1 MSNTHIKWLKTYFK
15 PDLYNYKHYIVANN
29 NNTSFISNH
38 NITLNFLHLY
48 NLAKIKKLTNLT
60 YCIKQLKN
68 CLNNIIDRIGKI
80 IKNRI
85 YLIKLTEIEMNLNKR
100 SANMVMKLFKLAKE
114 GNREKFITEIENSQ
128 ILSKFSNL
136 NGYESSLLIYS
147 FHKLKLQ

>member
-1 MSNTHIKWLKTYFK
+1 
-15 PDLYNYKHYIVANN
+15 
-29 NNTSFISNH
+29 
-38 NITLNFLHLY
+38 
-48 NLAKIKKLTNLT
+48 
-60 YCIKQLKN
+60 
-68 CLNNIIDRIGKI
+68 
-80 IKNRI
+80 
-85 YLIKLTEIEMNLNKR
+85 MNLNKR